1 MLQSR
6 FTAASASRHY
16 RQLELASRVA
26 EASPHALVALLY
38 EELLNALGTMIVLAN
53 GQVPLA
59 GNVHS
64 TKACSIL
71 VALEASLDFD
81 NGGELAPV
89 LAKVY
94 RAAGRELGDAVT
106 NNDGAKLPEL
116 RAAISDIAYA
126 WNALTVV

>member
-1 MLQSR
+1 MQSR
-6 FTAASASRHY
+6 FTTASASRHY
-16 RQLELASRVA
+16 RQLDLASRVG

-38 EELLNALGTMIVLAN
+38 EELLNSLDAMIVLAN
-53 GQVPLA
+53 SQMPLT
-59 GNVHS
+59 GSVHS
-64 TKACSIL
+64 TKARSIL

-106 NNDGAKLPEL
+106 NNDGAKLPPL
-116 RAAISDIAYA
+116 RAAISDIVYA
-126 WNALTVV
+126 WTALTAV